1 VINPQQ
7 VLKRAADTPWN
18 VIDEEAVLLN
28 LDSGHYYI
36 LNETGCRIWELLDGK
51 KTIADIAAHICQ
63 EYEVDE
69 NLAAKDT
76 ANILEELLK
85 EKLVEIEH

>member
-1 VINPQQ
+1 MIKSQQ
-7 VLKRAADTPWN
+7 VLKKAPDTPWN

-51 KTIADIAAHICQ
+51 KTVADITAHIYQ

-69 NLAAKDT
+69 KIAARDTTRVLA
-76 ANILEELLK
+76 ELHT
-85 EKLVEIEH
+85 EKLVETVC